1 MNGIKIFLSHK
12 NEDTE
17 VAGAI
22 AFRLRHQHQIDVYLD
37 VIDSKLDKNG
47 PDLADYIRAEME
59 KCTQLLAVI
68 SSKTR
73 ESQWVPWEIGVATE
87 KERPLASF
95 INPPAAVPEFL
106 DKWPYLQS
114 LQDVD
119 RYAAV
124 SKSTRILQENTQRRT
139 TTSVAKRT
147 AFREFHTS
155 LKAQL
160 GQR

>member
-1 MNGIKIFLSHK
+1 MHA
-12 NEDTE
+12 
-17 VAGAI
+17 VAGGD
-22 AFRLRHQHQIDVYLD
+22 F
-37 VIDSKLDKNG
+37 
-47 PDLADYIRAEME
+47 
-59 KCTQLLAVI
+59 
-68 SSKTR
+68 SKTR

-95 INPPAAVPEFL
+95 INPPAVVPEFL
-106 DKWPYLQS
+106 HNWPYLQS

-139 TTSVAKRT
+139 TASVAKRT

>member
-1 MNGIKIFLSHK
+1 MNGIKVFLSHK
-12 NEDTE
+12 NEDSE

-22 AFRLRHQHQIDVYLD
+22 AYRLKTHHQIDVYLD
-37 VIDSKLDKNG
+37 VIDRNLEKSG
-47 PDLADYIRAEME
+47 PDLADYIRTEME

-68 SSKTR
+68 SAKTR

-95 INPPAAVPEFL
+95 VNPPATIPEFL
-106 DKWPYLQS
+106 RKWPYLQS
-114 LQDVD
+114 LPDVD

-124 SKSTRILQENTQRRT
+124 SKSTHVVQQDSLRRT
-139 TTSVAKRT
+139 TASIARRT
-147 AFREFHTS
+147 AFRDFHTS

>member
-1 MNGIKIFLSHK
+1 MNGIKVFLSHK
-12 NEDTE
+12 NEDME

-22 AFRLRHQHQIDVYLD
+22 AFRLRHHHQIDVYLD
-37 VIDSKLDKNG
+37 VIDGNLDKNG
-47 PDLADYIRAEME
+47 PDLADYIRDEME

-68 SSKTR
+68 SSKTS

-95 INPPAAVPEFL
+95 INPPAVIPEFL
-106 DKWPYLQS
+106 RKWPYLQS

-124 SKSTRILQENTQRRT
+124 SKSTRILQESTQRRT
-139 TTSVAKRT
+139 TASIAKRT